1 METRQTESS
10 SSLRTNEPFHMK
22 VIRKWKQNRRRSITP
37 TSSRGPQ
44 PLDDSLSRFPSE
56 TSSNA
61 SWDMESQF
69 ANPAS
74 NPALVTPRSLSLDDP
89 APDDGTSESLTRHPA
104 NSVHHDESNITNCTT
119 AEPNRP
125 LSMVIYERPVAPQPL
140 PESIKIWGKSKFRT
154 CSLGSHQPN
163 E

>member
-1 METRQTESS
+1 METREAESS

-61 SWDMESQF
+61 SWDIESQF

-89 APDDGTSESLTRHPA
+89 APDDGTAESLTRHPA
-104 NSVHHDESNITNCTT
+104 SSVHHDDSNVTNCTT
-119 AEPNRP
+119 TEFNRP
-125 LSMVIYERPVAPQPL
+125 LSMVIYERPASPQPL
-140 PESIKIWGKSKFRT
+140 PESIKIWSKSKSSA
-154 CSLGSHQPN
+154 CSSGSTQLN